1 MLSLSYFL
9 KKCQKIYFD
18 FFFTFN
24 DKCSMSPQC
33 MIKKNENLRN
43 KETLRGNNWL
53 KKTSDLFGVRMKE
66 SLIEI

>member
-1 MLSLSYFL
+1 M
-9 KKCQKIYFD
+9 FD
-18 FFFTFN
+18 VS
-24 DKCSMSPQC
+24 SMYD
-33 MIKKNENLRN
+33 KKNENLRN

>member
-1 MLSLSYFL
+1 M
-9 KKCQKIYFD
+9 FD
-18 FFFTFN
+18 VSSMY
-24 DKCSMSPQC
+24 DK
-33 MIKKNENLRN
+33 KKNENLRN